1 MTRTDALDDREL
13 DKLVVDH
20 PHPCDEAIPPVLQAS
35 VARHQANLARLLQ
48 SLRQAGMEPRQI
60 EAAVTTVIDSYK
72 SELLEAIR
80 RLAADNNAPG
90 ESR

>member
-1 MTRTDALDDREL
+1 MTRTEALDDREL
-13 DKLVVDH
+13 DRLVAGH
-20 PHPCDEAIPPVLQAS
+20 PHPDEVAIPPILQAS

-80 RLAADNNAPG
+80 RLAADNHAPG
-90 ESR
+90 EPR